1 MIFQSYGNENFPGE
15 NFGSIWFDL
24 RDPIRVANVE
34 SSSLSAIFL
43 EILKIRRNRFLN
55 LNIAFTKY
63 LRWIILLNPS
73 LRSIRVFLL
82 LFFQIRNIY
91 IYIYIYIYI
100 WYISRMIIKS
110 FFFVFFFFKIKIIHE
125 KNWIRSQLNIAF
137 S

>member
-1 MIFQSYGNENFPGE
+1 M
-15 NFGSIWFDL
+15 
-24 RDPIRVANVE
+24 ANVE

-82 LFFQIRNIY
+82 FFQIRNIY
-91 IYIYIYIYI
+91 IYI
-100 WYISRMIIKS
+100 WYTSRIIIKS
-110 FFFVFFFFKIKIIHE
+110 FFFFFFFFKIKIIHE
-125 KNWIRSQLNIAF
+125 KNWIFNVLNLISLFRKNYHLRWIILFNSLYVF
-137 S
+137 SFFFFIFGN